1 MESNLLSALYIV
13 VISTKLKNK
22 FTPDEEY
29 RVHQLVHEMIS
40 VNATSR
46 HGQTLL
52 HLCVDAE
59 TPVDTFHIIEV
70 CRLVVQKNCWEIY
83 LIL

>member
-1 MESNLLSALYIV
+1 MENNLLSALYII
-13 VISTKLKNK
+13 VISIKLRNK
-22 FTPDEEY
+22 FSSEEEY
-29 RVHQLVHEMIS
+29 RMYQLIHELVN

-52 HLCVDAE
+52 HLCVDVE

-70 CRLVVQKNCWEIY
+70 CR
-83 LIL
+83 